1 MAGENGFH
9 TGIHPFLPQNVIV
22 NVHKRPNLPID
33 GFGHFCYSIG
43 KPNPSIPQS
52 EKEVSQ

>member
-9 TGIHPFLPQNVIV
+9 TEIHPFLPQNVIV